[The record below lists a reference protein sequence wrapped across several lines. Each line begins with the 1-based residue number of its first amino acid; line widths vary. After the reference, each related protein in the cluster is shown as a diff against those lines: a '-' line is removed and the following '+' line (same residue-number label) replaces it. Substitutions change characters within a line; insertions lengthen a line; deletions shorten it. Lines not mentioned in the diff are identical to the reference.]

1 MTVHTLTLMAALV
14 TTSAIAQDAGKPLKK
29 DDPVPGPFRI
39 FVAADD
45 RFDAKNP
52 NVRTGKMHC
61 FICEADLNPTIAVF
75 ARSAAAADGPAV
87 KLAGALNELV
97 NAHRADKLGAFV
109 AFLTLAKEY
118 QEEDGR
124 DAKAQAVKD
133 VAAQAKTT
141 GVPFG
146 LAAGKSAA
154 TDLYGLKESD
164 DITVIFF
171 DRMKVVKTWT
181 FTADKPPTA
190 DDYKKI
196 SDEVKAKLKK

>member
-1 MTVHTLTLMAALV
+1 MSVRILSLLAALISMPV
-14 TTSAIAQDAGKPLKK
+14 AAQDAGKALKAG
-29 DDPVPGPFRI
+29 DAVPGPFRI

-52 NVRTGKMHC
+52 HVRTGKMHC

-75 ARSAAAADGPAV
+75 ARSAAAADAPAV
-87 KLAGALNELV
+87 KLAGSLNELV

-141 GVPFG
+141 GVPYG

-154 TDLYGLKESD
+154 TDLYGLQESN

-171 DRMKVVKTWT
+171 DRMKVVKVWT
-181 FTADKPPTA
+181 FTADKPPKA
-190 DDYKKI
+190 DNFKEI
-196 SDEVKAKLKK
+196 SDEVKKRLKK

>member
-1 MTVHTLTLMAALV
+1 MTVRMLSLMAVLV
-14 TTSAIAQDAGKPLKK
+14 SSSAFAQSGKPLE
-29 DDPVPGPFRI
+29 PGNAVPGPFRI

-75 ARSAAAADGPAV
+75 ARSAAAADAPAV

-118 QEEDGR
+118 QDEDNR
-124 DAKAQAVKD
+124 DKKAQDVKD

-154 TDLYGLKESD
+154 TDLYGLKDSD

-171 DRMKVVKTWT
+171 DRMKVVKSWT

-190 DDYKKI
+190 DDFKAI
-196 SDEVKAKLKK
+196 GDAVKAKLKK

>member
-1 MTVHTLTLMAALV
+1 MTAHTLTLMAVLV
-14 TTSAIAQDAGKPLKK
+14 SSSAFAQGGKPLE
-29 DDPVPGPFRI
+29 PGNAVPGPFRM

-75 ARSAAAADGPAV
+75 ARSVATADAPAV
-87 KLAGALNELV
+87 KLAGAVNELV

-118 QEEDGR
+118 PEEDGR

-154 TDLYGLKESD
+154 TDLYGLQESA

-181 FTADKPPTA
+181 FPADKPPTA
-190 DDYKKI
+190 DSFKEI
-196 SDEVKAKLKK
+196 SDVVKAKLKK